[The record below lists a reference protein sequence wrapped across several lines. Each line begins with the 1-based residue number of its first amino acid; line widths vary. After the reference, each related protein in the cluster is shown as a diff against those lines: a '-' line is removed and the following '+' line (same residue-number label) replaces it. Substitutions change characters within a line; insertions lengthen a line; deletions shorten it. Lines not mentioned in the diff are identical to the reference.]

1 MAVEQPGRGRRGG
14 GDRSER
20 RRDPRPLLR
29 SRIASR
35 RAAMDQPNVT
45 GDGDVPLTGRFWAVL
60 IATGVGAGVFGALLM
75 ALLHRVS
82 ELAFGPGAAEGF
94 QSAVERASPAGRIVP
109 LLVGGVVAGLGW
121 FLLRRYVRGT
131 TDVDDSIWTGDGKL
145 SFWRSAGTSVL
156 SEIVVGLGASLGREA
171 APKLMGGVCGS
182 LLATWT
188 GLTVPQRRLVV
199 ACGAGAGL
207 ACVYNVPLAG
217 ALFTAEVLVGA
228 LRLPVVLPAL
238 ACSATATFVA
248 WVYLP
253 AEATYTGLPPH
264 ELTLDV
270 VVWAVLAGPVV
281 GVAAVAFVRAIGWV
295 SAHQPR
301 RWWWQ
306 ITAPICAFAL
316 LGVTGLVLPELFGN
330 GQDMAEQA
338 FVTGTGGLAL
348 FAALSL
354 LKPLMT
360 VLCLGSGASGGL
372 FTPTLSTGAMLGA
385 ALGAA
390 WSLLWPGTPIGTFA
404 LVGAAALIGAGMQAP
419 LAGLAMVLELTHSG
433 FALMVPAV
441 AATVLATL
449 VARWIDGYSIYTA
462 RLAARPV
469 PERDT

>member
-1 MAVEQPGRGRRGG
+1 MATDSPRRRPAG
-14 GDRSER
+14 SER
-20 RRDPRPLLR
+20 QRWPQPLLR
-29 SRIASR
+29 RRIASR

-45 GDGDVPLTGRFWAVL
+45 GDGDVPLTVRFWVVL
-60 IATGVGAGVFGALLM
+60 VATGVGAGLFGALLM
-75 ALLHRVS
+75 ALLNLVS
-82 ELAFGPGAAEGF
+82 ELAFGPGAAEDF
-94 QSAVERASPAGRIVP
+94 QAAVERASPVGRLTP
-109 LLVGGVVAGLGW
+109 LLVGGVVAGVGW
-121 FLLRRYVRGT
+121 FLLRRYVRGS

-145 SFWRSAGTSVL
+145 SFGRSAGTSVL

-182 LLATWT
+182 LLATWS
-188 GLTVPQRRLVV
+188 GLSVPQRRLVV

-238 ACSATATFVA
+238 ACSATATLVA

-253 AEATYTGLPPH
+253 SGPTYADLPAH
-264 ELTLDV
+264 TLTLDT
-270 VVWAVLAGPVV
+270 VVWAVLAGPVIGVVAV
-281 GVAAVAFVRAIGWV
+281 GFVRAIGWV
-295 SAHQPR
+295 SAHQPS

-306 ITAPICAFAL
+306 ITAPILAFGL
-316 LGVTGLVLPELFGN
+316 LGVTGLALPQLLGN
-330 GQDMAEQA
+330 GKDMAEQA
-338 FVTGTGGLAL
+338 FVAGTSGVAL

-372 FTPTLSTGAMLGA
+372 FTPTLSSGAALGA
-385 ALGAA
+385 ALGAV
-390 WSLLWPGTPIGTFA
+390 WSLLWPGTPVGTYA
-404 LVGAAALIGAGMQAP
+404 LIGAAALIGSAMQAP

-433 FALMVPAV
+433 FALMVPSV
-441 AATVLATL
+441 AATFLATA
-449 VARWIDGYSIYTA
+449 VARWIDGYSIYSA

-469 PERDT
+469 LERDT